1 MEELQQTYTTNQ
13 LTHLTTSLSILDI
26 QDTKVNIPFN
36 MERRIRT
43 IVSDE
48 ERLKQKLE
56 DLKAIL
62 ESKNYP
68 KKKTVED
75 GIRRAKNIPQ
85 EELRKTKPPEENNN
99 VNIACVTTYNPNNPN
114 VLSTI
119 KNTLPLLKQSP
130 QMNKVVDKIKII
142 NSKRQPPNF

>member
-68 KKKTVED
+68 KKK
-75 GIRRAKNIPQ
+75 P
-85 EELRKTKPPEENNN
+85 
-99 VNIACVTTYNPNNPN
+99 
-114 VLSTI
+114 
-119 KNTLPLLKQSP
+119 
-130 QMNKVVDKIKII
+130 
-142 NSKRQPPNF
+142 